1 MYDVPIASDIGNVCV
16 YLLSTENVLNSLNR
30 KDTILSNKVCV
41 SKKPI
46 LFIPQAFTPKN
57 NDIKNDKWKVIIN
70 GTNAIQNF
78 KLNIYNRYG
87 EVVFETN
94 SIYEGWDG
102 KFNNK
107 DSPDGVY
114 IYTIKIKF
122 AEDDELIENG
132 TINLFR

>member
-1 MYDVPIASDIGNVCV
+1 MCNIFQKNVDPKTMYDVPIASDIGNVCV

-41 SKKPI
+41 SKIPI

-78 KLNIYNRYG
+78 KLNIYNRHG
-87 EVVFETN
+87 
-94 SIYEGWDG
+94 
-102 KFNNK
+102 
-107 DSPDGVY
+107 
-114 IYTIKIKF
+114 
-122 AEDDELIENG
+122 ELISFFDD
-132 TINLFR
+132 INQT